1 MPRAKTDEAR
11 LLDALTRLFRDQG
24 FEGASL
30 TRIAEVTGLQRASLY
45 HRFPG
50 GKAEMAAAVLQH
62 VHRRFGEEILAPLR
76 GPGSP
81 ATRIRNAARKLDEFY
96 EGGKRACLVDT
107 MSVGDQTP
115 KVREAVSASI
125 AACTDAF
132 AAVARDA
139 GHGAASAR
147 RLGQDAVLRLQG
159 SLVVARATGDTQ
171 PFKRTIK
178 DLPNLLGG
186 AV

>member
-1 MPRAKTDEAR
+1 MPRAKTEETR
-11 LLDALTRLFRDQG
+11 LLDSLTQLFRDLG

-30 TRIAEVTGLQRASLY
+30 TRIAGATGLQRASLY
-45 HRFPG
+45 HRFLG
-50 GKAEMAAAVLQH
+50 GKAAMAAAVLQH

-81 ATRIRNAARKLDEFY
+81 AVRIRNAARKLDEFY
-96 EGGKRACLVDT
+96 EWGKRACLVDT
-107 MSVGDQTP
+107 MSIGAQTP
-115 KVREAVSASI
+115 EVREAISASI

-132 AAVARDA
+132 AAVARNA

-147 RLGQDAVLRLQG
+147 RLGQGAVLRLQG
-159 SLVVARATGDTQ
+159 SLVIARGTGETQ
-171 PFKRTIK
+171 PFKRTTK